1 MKAYLWIPLLWLCL
15 FGAQAQNK
23 EKSDSLVRLIS
34 AKKMEQV
41 ERDGENYRKVT
52 GPARFLHNDTYL
64 LCDTA
69 FWNMNTS
76 IIDCIGHVSILQ
88 EDTRLTSD
96 KLTYIVDDDLAQ
108 FRGSLVELED
118 KEGNMLRTQ
127 HLDYN
132 TKDSVAV
139 FMHGGAMRDH
149 TGQIIESIDGKYE
162 SKIKLFTFLRNVN
175 MFTDSVFIKTS
186 KLLYHSNTNL
196 AEFSGEIDAWHEKSM
211 LSSEE
216 GWYDRN
222 NDLFFFRR
230 KVHGQDETKEAW
242 SDSLY
247 FNRMMME
254 LEMLGNAQVTDT
266 TRNAHAMAG
275 RMFYQDSISTLT
287 MTRDPVVIGV
297 IDGQEGQP
305 ADTVYSRADKYIYR
319 TKPRFAVDSS
329 MVGYAMKRLKDLEMD
344 SIAEYR
350 KKAAEAAAQ
359 KAAEAAKLDP
369 NNPVNRG
376 SLKKGGLSVADNPKG
391 KGGGGLK
398 GKGGA
403 KAEGMPSKT
412 GPEEKPAKAGA
423 DSAAVA
429 VQPSRAGTDST
440 SVITGPDPTS
450 VIAGP
455 DSTSVIAGPDR
466 QSPADS
472 TAATSRDSTA
482 AAKPAAPKDSTK
494 ISFLTA
500 IGNVKVF
507 KKDLQV
513 VTDSLEY
520 NAIDSLIRMY
530 KRPLIW
536 NDPTRQYTSDS
547 LFAVVRG
554 QHLEKASLMSDAFV
568 TIQEEDAI
576 SYDQIRSTEMMAY
589 FDTTGTIRR
598 FDALGDADAIFY
610 IKEDSTYATIN
621 ITKSKMLSAGFKDGE
636 IDVVHYYD
644 ASKSDAYPLAQTRK
658 EQRTL
663 KGFEWQQEKRPTGPW
678 DITTKTLRPLQR
690 KQYSARPEPK
700 FTYTDIYYPGYIAG
714 VKDEIEA
721 NRLARERR
729 RQEKARREAFAKDSL
744 AKAALRDSLA
754 HPAAAD
760 SLLRPDSLKTASDSL
775 KTAVSDSL
783 SAAVADSL
791 KAAKPDSLAAP
802 LTAKEL
808 KAIEKEKRRKEKEAL
823 AKAKQEA
830 REREWARLDSLDAVK
845 AAAKAAKK
853 LKKEREKKRKIYL
866 ENLEQERKE
875 KILLEKYI
883 DYYRRKKAADEQKA
897 AAKALKQKKAKKV
910 DPGAALKPKD
920 SQ

>member
-1 MKAYLWIPLLWLCL
+1 MLWLCV

-34 AKKMEQV
+34 AKQMEQV
-41 ERDGENYRKVT
+41 ERDGQNYRKVT

-96 KLTYIVDDDLAQ
+96 KLTYLVDDDLAQ

-118 KEGNMLRTQ
+118 KEGNMLRTR

-139 FMHGGAMRDH
+139 FMNGGAMRDH

-196 AEFSGEIDAWHEKSM
+196 AEFSGEIDAWHEKSL

-216 GWYDRN
+216 GWYDR
-222 NDLFFFRR
+222 DKELFFFRR
-230 KVHGQDETKEAW
+230 KVHGQNETQEAW
-242 SDSLY
+242 SDSLF
-247 FNRMMME
+247 FNRTLRE

-297 IDGQEGQP
+297 VDGQEGQS
-305 ADTVYSRADKYIYR
+305 ADTVYSRANKYIYK
-319 TKPRFAVDSS
+319 TLPRFAVDSS
-329 MVGYAMKRLKDLEMD
+329 IVGNARKRLKDLEMD
-344 SIAEYR
+344 PVAEYR

-369 NNPVNRG
+369 NNPANRG
-376 SLKKGGLSVADNPKG
+376 SLKKGGLVVADSPKG
-391 KGGGGLK
+391 KGGGALK
-398 GKGGA
+398 GKMGAGPGKAIYDTTGG
-403 KAEGMPSKT
+403 KAL
-412 GPEEKPAKAGA
+412 PALAGSGLPAIAGA
-423 DSAAVA
+423 
-429 VQPSRAGTDST
+429 
-440 SVITGPDPTS
+440 
-450 VIAGP
+450 

-472 TAATSRDSTA
+472 TAAP
-482 AAKPAAPKDSTK
+482 KPAAPKDSTK

-554 QHLEKASLMSDAFV
+554 QNLEKASLMSDAFV
-568 TIQEEDAI
+568 TIQEEDGI

-589 FDTTGTIRR
+589 FDTTGAIRR

-621 ITKSKMLSAGFKDGE
+621 ITKSKMLSAGFKDGD

-663 KGFEWQQEKRPTGPW
+663 KGFEWQQEKRPAGPW
-678 DITTKTLRPLQR
+678 DITTKTLRPSQR
-690 KQYSARPEPK
+690 KQYSARPEPT
-700 FTYTDIYYPGYIAG
+700 FTYTDVYYPGYIAG
-714 VKDEIEA
+714 VKDEIEL
-721 NRLARERR
+721 NRIARERR
-729 RQEKARREAFAKDSL
+729 RQEKARREAFVKDSL

-754 HPAAAD
+754 RPAAD
-760 SLLRPDSLKTASDSL
+760 SLHHRTDSLKTASDSL
-775 KTAVSDSL
+775 KTALSDSL
-783 SAAVADSL
+783 KTAAADSL
-791 KAAKPDSLAAP
+791 KAAKPDSLAAAP

-808 KAIEKEKRRKEKEAL
+808 KALEKEKRRKEKEAL

-845 AAAKAAKK
+845 AAAKAEKK

-866 ENLEQERKE
+866 ENLAEERKE

-883 DYYRRKKAADEQKA
+883 EYYRRKKAAEEQKA
-897 AAKALKQKKAKKV
+897 AAKALKEQAAKAASQ
-910 DPGAALKPKD
+910 PALKPKD

>member
-1 MKAYLWIPLLWLCL
+1 MLWLCL

-34 AKKMEQV
+34 ARQMEQV

-76 IIDCIGHVSILQ
+76 IIDCIGHVSIIQ
-88 EDTRLTSD
+88 DDTRLTSD
-96 KLTYIVDDDLAQ
+96 NLTYLVDEDLAQ

-118 KEGNMLRTQ
+118 KEGNMLRTR

-162 SKIKLFTFLRNVN
+162 SKIKLFTFTKNVN

-186 KLLYHSNTNL
+186 KLLYHGDTNL
-196 AEFSGEIDAWHEKSM
+196 AEFSGGIDAWHEESL
-211 LSSEE
+211 LSAEE
-216 GWYDRN
+216 GWHDRVREI
-222 NDLFFFRR
+222 FFFRR
-230 KVHGQDETKEAW
+230 KVHGQNETQEAW
-242 SDSLY
+242 SDSLF
-247 FNRMMME
+247 FNRTLNE

-297 IDGQEGQP
+297 VAGQNEQP
-305 ADTVYSRADKYIYR
+305 SDTVYSRANKFIYR
-319 TKPRFAVDSS
+319 TLLRFAVDSS
-329 MVGYAMKRLKDLEMD
+329 LVGMANRRLKDLAMD
-344 SIAEYR
+344 PIAEYR
-350 KKAAEAAAQ
+350 KKAAEEAKQ
-359 KAAEAAKLDP
+359 KAEEAAKLDP
-369 NNPVNRG
+369 NNPANRV
-376 SLKKGGLSVADNPKG
+376 GLG
-391 KGGGGLK
+391 KGGIEKVGRGS
-398 GKGGA
+398 A
-403 KAEGMPSKT
+403 KAAGKPGNVFSSVGRMT
-412 GPEEKPAKAGA
+412 GAEKSHTDSTTAPAAVDSTALAAPINSPEEKAPV
-423 DSAAVA
+423 DSTAAAATTVA
-429 VQPSRAGTDST
+429 ADST
-440 SVITGPDPTS
+440 SVISSGVEKS
-450 VIAGP
+450 
-455 DSTSVIAGPDR
+455 
-466 QSPADS
+466 Q
-472 TAATSRDSTA
+472 
-482 AAKPAAPKDSTK
+482 PKDSTK

-500 IGNVKVF
+500 IGNVKIF

-530 KRPLIW
+530 KRPLVW

-589 FDTTGTIRR
+589 FDTTGAIRR

-621 ITKSKMLSAGFKDGE
+621 ITKSKMLSAGFKDGD

-658 EQRTL
+658 DQRTL
-663 KGFEWQQEKRPTGPW
+663 KGFEWQQDKRPTGPW
-678 DITTKTLRPLQR
+678 DITTKTLRPSQR

-700 FTYTDIYYPGYIAG
+700 FVYTDTYYPGYIAG
-714 VKDEIEA
+714 VKDEIEL

-729 RQEKARREAFAKDSL
+729 RQEKAQREAFVKDSL

-754 HPAAAD
+754 RPAAD
-760 SLLRPDSLKTASDSL
+760 SLQRTDSLKTASDSL
-775 KTAVSDSL
+775 KTAVTDSL
-783 SAAVADSL
+783 KTAAADSL
-791 KAAKPDSLAAP
+791 KAAQPDSVAAAP

-808 KAIEKEKRRKEKEAL
+808 KALEKEKRRKEKEAL

-830 REREWARLDSLDAVK
+830 REREWARLDSLDAAK

-866 ENLEQERKE
+866 ESLAEERRE
-875 KILLEKYI
+875 KMLLEKYI
-883 DYYRRKKAADEQKA
+883 DYYRRKKAADEEKA
-897 AAKALKQKKAKKV
+897 AAKALKEQK
-910 DPGAALKPKD
+910 AALNQKSEPEPKVAK
-920 SQ
+920 